1 MTMTVAELMPTPDLL
16 TRMEAVAVELATIGG
31 REILATLGSLM
42 AVQYKGDD
50 NAIALMRDPVSEV
63 DGRVE
68 AKIRS
73 HLADYF
79 PDHGIIGEEMA
90 IQSARDSDFV
100 WAVDPI
106 DGTSNF
112 INGFPLFASSVGV
125 LYRGVPVVGALW
137 CSTSHLLTPGVYH
150 SGGGAGLQFEGEQV
164 SRMLNPAVRKRLAG
178 DPHGQSG
185 IGPWD
190 GRKTGSA
197 AIECAFVAAGLLQ
210 VARFATPNIW
220 DVAGGIALARA
231 SGASAFQDEDGNWEP
246 FASFGDQLAQMAQ
259 WRRPLILGT
268 SEDAARMIDLQR
280 ADAQDRG
287 RRI

>member
-1 MTMTVAELMPTPDLL
+1 MRSAEPRPTRDLL
-16 TRMEAVAVELATIGG
+16 ARMEAVAVELATIGG

-42 AVQYKGDD
+42 AVQYKGND
-50 NAIALMRDPVSEV
+50 NAIALIRDPVSEV
-63 DGRVE
+63 DSRVE
-68 AKIRS
+68 AMIRS
-73 HLADYF
+73 HLADHF

-90 IQSARDSDFV
+90 IQPGRNSDFV

-150 SGGGAGLQFEGEQV
+150 SGGGAGLRFEGEQV
-164 SRMLNPAVRKRLAG
+164 SRMPNPAVRKRLAG

-220 DVAGGIALARA
+220 DVAGGIALAHA
-231 SGASAFQDEDGNWEP
+231 SGASVFQKEDGNWSP
-246 FASFGDQLAQMAQ
+246 FASFGEQVAQMEQ

-268 SEDAARMIDLQR
+268 PEDAARMTDIQR
-280 ADAQDRG
+280 VDAQDRSG
-287 RRI
+287 RI

>member
-1 MTMTVAELMPTPDLL
+1 MTVAEPMPTPDLL
-16 TRMEAVAVELATIGG
+16 ARMEAVAVELATIGG

-63 DGRVE
+63 DSRVE
-68 AKIRS
+68 AMIRS
-73 HLADYF
+73 HLADHF

-90 IQSARDSDFV
+90 VQAGLGSDFV

-150 SGGGAGLQFEGEQV
+150 CGGTAGLRFDGEPV
-164 SRMLNPAVRKRLAG
+164 SRLPNPAVRKRLAG

-185 IGPWD
+185 VGPWD

-220 DVAGGIALARA
+220 DVAGGIALAHA
-231 SGASAFQDEDGNWEP
+231 SGASVFQEEDGNWSP
-246 FASFGDQLAQMAQ
+246 FASFGEQVAQMEQ

-268 SEDAARMIDLQR
+268 PEDAARMTDIQR
-280 ADAQDRG
+280 VDAQDRSG
-287 RRI
+287 RI

>member
-1 MTMTVAELMPTPDLL
+1 MTVAEPMPTPDLL
-16 TRMEAVAVELATIGG
+16 ARMEAVAVELATIGG

-63 DGRVE
+63 DSRVE
-68 AKIRS
+68 AMIRS
-73 HLADYF
+73 HLADHF

-90 IQSARDSDFV
+90 VQAGLGSDFV

-150 SGGGAGLQFEGEQV
+150 CGGTAGLRFEGEPV
-164 SRMLNPAVRKRLAG
+164 SRLPNPAVRKRLAG

-185 IGPWD
+185 VGPWD

-220 DVAGGIALARA
+220 DVAGGIALAHA
-231 SGASAFQDEDGNWEP
+231 SGASVFQKEDGNWSP

-268 SEDAARMIDLQR
+268 PEDAARMTDIQR
-280 ADAQDRG
+280 ADAQDRS

>member
-1 MTMTVAELMPTPDLL
+1 
-16 TRMEAVAVELATIGG
+16 MEAVAVELATIGG

-42 AVQYKGDD
+42 AVQYKGNDS
-50 NAIALMRDPVSEV
+50 AIALMRDPVSEV
-63 DGRVE
+63 DSRVE
-68 AKIRS
+68 AMIRS

-90 IQSARDSDFV
+90 IQPGRDSDFV

-150 SGGGAGLQFEGEQV
+150 SGGGAGLRFEGEQV
-164 SRMLNPAVRKRLAG
+164 SRMPNPAVRKRLAG

-220 DVAGGIALARA
+220 DVAGGIAVARA
-231 SGASAFQDEDGNWEP
+231 SGASVFQEEDGNWAP
-246 FASFGDQLAQMAQ
+246 FASFGVQLAQMAQ
-259 WRRPLILGT
+259 WRHPLILGT
-268 SEDAARMIDLQR
+268 PEDAARMTDIQR
-280 ADAQDRG
+280 
-287 RRI
+287 

>member
-1 MTMTVAELMPTPDLL
+1 MTVAEPMPTPDLL
-16 TRMEAVAVELATIGG
+16 ARMEAVAVELATIGG

-63 DGRVE
+63 DSRVE
-68 AKIRS
+68 AMIRS
-73 HLADYF
+73 HLADHF

-90 IQSARDSDFV
+90 VQAGLGSDFV

-150 SGGGAGLQFEGEQV
+150 CGGTAGLRFEGEPV
-164 SRMLNPAVRKRLAG
+164 SRLPNPAVRKRLAG

-185 IGPWD
+185 VGPWD

-220 DVAGGIALARA
+220 DVAGGIALAHA
-231 SGASAFQDEDGNWEP
+231 SGASVFQKEEGNWSP

-268 SEDAARMIDLQR
+268 PEDAARMTDIQR
-280 ADAQDRG
+280 ADAHDRS

>member
-1 MTMTVAELMPTPDLL
+1 MTVAEPMPTPDLL
-16 TRMEAVAVELATIGG
+16 ARMEAVAVELATIGG
-31 REILATLGSLM
+31 REILAALGSLM

-63 DGRVE
+63 DSRVE
-68 AKIRS
+68 AIIRS
-73 HLADYF
+73 HLADHF
-79 PDHGIIGEEMA
+79 PEHGIIGEEMA
-90 IQSARDSDFV
+90 VQAGLGSDFV

-150 SGGGAGLQFEGEQV
+150 SGGAEGLRFEGEQV
-164 SRMLNPAVRKRLAG
+164 SRMPNPAVRKRLAG

-197 AIECAFVAAGLLQ
+197 AIECAFVAASLLQ

-220 DVAGGIALARA
+220 DVAGGIALAHA
-231 SGASAFQDEDGNWEP
+231 SGASVFQKEDGNWSP
-246 FASFGDQLAQMAQ
+246 FASFGEQVAQMEQ

-268 SEDAARMIDLQR
+268 PEDAARMTDIQR
-280 ADAQDRG
+280 VDAQDRSG
-287 RRI
+287 RI

>member
-1 MTMTVAELMPTPDLL
+1 MLA
-16 TRMEAVAVELATIGG
+16 RIEAVAVELATIGG
-31 REILATLGSLM
+31 QEIMATLGSLM
-42 AVQYKGDD
+42 AVQYKGNED
-50 NAIALMRDPVSEV
+50 AIASMRDPVSEV

-68 AKIRS
+68 AMIRS
-73 HLADYF
+73 HLADCF

-90 IQSARDSDFV
+90 IHPGLDSDFV

-150 SGGGAGLQFEGEQV
+150 CGGTGGLRFDGAQI
-164 SRMLNPAVRKRLAG
+164 SHMANPAVGKRLAG

-185 IGPWD
+185 LGPWD

-210 VARFATPNIW
+210 VTRFAAPNIW

-231 SGASAFQDEDGNWEP
+231 SGALVFQDEQDGNWVP
-246 FASFGDQLAQMAQ
+246 FTSFGDQLAQMAQ
-259 WRRPLILGT
+259 WRRPLVLGT
-268 SEDAARMIDLQR
+268 PKDAALMTDIQR
-280 ADAQDRG
+280 TDAQDQNH
-287 RRI
+287 RI

>member
-1 MTMTVAELMPTPDLL
+1 MTPAELTPKLDLL
-16 TRMEAVAVELATIGG
+16 ARIEAVAVELAKIGG
-31 REILATLGSLM
+31 REIMATLGSLM
-42 AVQYKGDD
+42 AVQYKGNED
-50 NAIALMRDPVSEV
+50 AIASMRDPVSEV

-68 AKIRS
+68 AMIRS
-73 HLADYF
+73 RLADCF

-90 IQSARDSDFV
+90 IHPGLDNDFV

-112 INGFPLFASSVGV
+112 INGFPLFAASIGV

-150 SGGGAGLQFEGEQV
+150 CGGAGGLRFDGAQI
-164 SRMLNPAVRKRLAG
+164 SHMANPAVRKRLAG

-185 IGPWD
+185 LGPWD

-210 VARFATPNIW
+210 VTRFAAPNIW

-231 SGASAFQDEDGNWEP
+231 SGASVFQDEQDGNWVP
-246 FASFGDQLAQMAQ
+246 FTSFGDQLAQMAQ
-259 WRRPLILGT
+259 WRRPLVLGT
-268 SEDAARMIDLQR
+268 PEDAARMTDIQR
-280 ADAQDRG
+280 TDAQDQNH
-287 RRI
+287 RI

>member
-1 MTMTVAELMPTPDLL
+1 MPTPDLL
-16 TRMEAVAVELATIGG
+16 ARMEAVAVELATIGG

-50 NAIALMRDPVSEV
+50 DAIALMRDPVSEV
-63 DGRVE
+63 DSRVE
-68 AKIRS
+68 AMIRS
-73 HLADYF
+73 HLVNHF

-90 IQSARDSDFV
+90 VQPGLDSDFV

-150 SGGGAGLQFEGEQV
+150 SGGGAGLRFEGEQV
-164 SRMLNPAVRKRLAG
+164 SRMPNPAVRKRLAG

-185 IGPWD
+185 VGPWD

-220 DVAGGIALARA
+220 DVAGGIALAHA
-231 SGASAFQDEDGNWEP
+231 SGASVFQKEDGNWSP
-246 FASFGDQLAQMAQ
+246 FASFGDQLAQIAQ

-268 SEDAARMIDLQR
+268 PEDAARMTDIQR
-280 ADAQDRG
+280 ADARDRS

>member
-1 MTMTVAELMPTPDLL
+1 MTIAEPMPTPDLL
-16 TRMEAVAVELATIGG
+16 ARMEAVAVELATIGG

-63 DGRVE
+63 DSRVE
-68 AKIRS
+68 AIIRS
-73 HLADYF
+73 HLADHF
-79 PDHGIIGEEMA
+79 PEHGIIGEELA
-90 IQSARDSDFV
+90 VQAGLGSDFV

-150 SGGGAGLQFEGEQV
+150 CGGTAGLRFEGEPV
-164 SRMLNPAVRKRLAG
+164 SRLPNPAVRKRLAG

-185 IGPWD
+185 VGPWD

-197 AIECAFVAAGLLQ
+197 AMECAFVAAGLLQ

-220 DVAGGIALARA
+220 DVAGGIALAHA
-231 SGASAFQDEDGNWEP
+231 SGASVFQKEDGNWSP
-246 FASFGDQLAQMAQ
+246 FASFGEQVAQMEQ

-268 SEDAARMIDLQR
+268 PEDAARMTDIQR
-280 ADAQDRG
+280 VDAQDRSG
-287 RRI
+287 RI

>member
-1 MTMTVAELMPTPDLL
+1 MTSAEPRPTRDLL
-16 TRMEAVAVELATIGG
+16 ARMEAVAVELATIGG

-42 AVQYKGDD
+42 AVQYKGNDS
-50 NAIALMRDPVSEV
+50 AIALMRDPVSEV
-63 DGRVE
+63 DSLVE
-68 AKIRS
+68 AMIRS

-90 IQSARDSDFV
+90 IQPGRDSDFV

-150 SGGGAGLQFEGEQV
+150 SGGAGLRFDGEQV
-164 SRMLNPAVRKRLAG
+164 SRMPNPAVRKRLAG

-231 SGASAFQDEDGNWEP
+231 SGASVFQEEDGNWAP

-259 WRRPLILGT
+259 WRHPLILGT
-268 SEDAARMIDLQR
+268 PEDAARMTDIQR
-280 ADAQDRG
+280 
-287 RRI
+287 

>member
-1 MTMTVAELMPTPDLL
+1 MTPAELTPKPDLL
-16 TRMEAVAVELATIGG
+16 ARIEAVAVELAKIGG
-31 REILATLGSLM
+31 REIMATLGSLM
-42 AVQYKGDD
+42 AVQYKGNED
-50 NAIALMRDPVSEV
+50 AIASMRDPVSEV

-68 AKIRS
+68 AMIRS
-73 HLADYF
+73 RLADCF

-90 IQSARDSDFV
+90 IHPGLDNDFV

-112 INGFPLFASSVGV
+112 INGFPLFAASIGV

-150 SGGGAGLQFEGEQV
+150 CGGAGGLRFDGAQI
-164 SRMLNPAVRKRLAG
+164 SHMANPAVRKRLAG

-185 IGPWD
+185 LGPWD

-210 VARFATPNIW
+210 VTRFAAPNIW

-231 SGASAFQDEDGNWEP
+231 SGASVFQDEQDGNWVP
-246 FASFGDQLAQMAQ
+246 FTSFGDQLAQMAQ
-259 WRRPLILGT
+259 WRRPLVLGT
-268 SEDAARMIDLQR
+268 PEDAARMTDIQR
-280 ADAQDRG
+280 TDAQDQNH
-287 RRI
+287 RI

>member
-1 MTMTVAELMPTPDLL
+1 MTTAEPRPTRDLL
-16 TRMEAVAVELATIGG
+16 ARMEAVAVELAAIGG
-31 REILATLGSLM
+31 REIMATLGSLM
-42 AVQYKGDD
+42 AVQYKGND

-63 DGRVE
+63 DSRVE
-68 AKIRS
+68 AMIRS
-73 HLADYF
+73 HLADHF

-90 IQSARDSDFV
+90 IQPGRDSDFV

-150 SGGGAGLQFEGEQV
+150 SGGGAGLRFEGEQV
-164 SRMLNPAVRKRLAG
+164 SRMPNPAVRKRLAG

-231 SGASAFQDEDGNWEP
+231 SGASVFQEEDGNWAP
-246 FASFGDQLAQMAQ
+246 FASFGVQLAQMAQ
-259 WRRPLILGT
+259 WRHPLILGT
-268 SEDAARMIDLQR
+268 PEDAARMTDIQR
-280 ADAQDRG
+280 
-287 RRI
+287 

>member
-1 MTMTVAELMPTPDLL
+1 MTVAEPMPTPDLL
-16 TRMEAVAVELATIGG
+16 ARMEAVAVELATIGG

-63 DGRVE
+63 DSRVE
-68 AKIRS
+68 AMIRS
-73 HLADYF
+73 HLADHF

-90 IQSARDSDFV
+90 VQAGLGSDFV

-150 SGGGAGLQFEGEQV
+150 CGGTAGLRFEGEPV
-164 SRMLNPAVRKRLAG
+164 SRLPNPAVRKRLAG

-185 IGPWD
+185 VGPWD

-220 DVAGGIALARA
+220 DVAGGIALAHA
-231 SGASAFQDEDGNWEP
+231 SGASVFQKEDGNWSP
-246 FASFGDQLAQMAQ
+246 FASFGEQVAQMEQ

-268 SEDAARMIDLQR
+268 PEDAARMTDIQR
-280 ADAQDRG
+280 VDAQDRSG
-287 RRI
+287 RI

>member
-1 MTMTVAELMPTPDLL
+1 MTTAEPRPTRDLL
-16 TRMEAVAVELATIGG
+16 ARMEAVAVELAAIGG

-42 AVQYKGDD
+42 AVQYKGND

-63 DGRVE
+63 DSRVE
-68 AKIRS
+68 AMIRS
-73 HLADYF
+73 HLADQF

-90 IQSARDSDFV
+90 IQPGRDSDFV

-150 SGGGAGLQFEGEQV
+150 CGGTAGLRFEGEPV
-164 SRMLNPAVRKRLAG
+164 SRLPNPAVRKRLAG

-185 IGPWD
+185 VGPWD

-220 DVAGGIALARA
+220 DVAGGIALAHA
-231 SGASAFQDEDGNWEP
+231 SGASVFQKEDGNWSP
-246 FASFGDQLAQMAQ
+246 FASFGEQVAQMEQ

-268 SEDAARMIDLQR
+268 PEDAARMTDIQR
-280 ADAQDRG
+280 VDAQDRSG
-287 RRI
+287 RI

>member
-1 MTMTVAELMPTPDLL
+1 MTVAEPMPTPDLL
-16 TRMEAVAVELATIGG
+16 ARMEAVAVELATIGG

-63 DGRVE
+63 DSRVE
-68 AKIRS
+68 AMIRS
-73 HLADYF
+73 HLADHF

-90 IQSARDSDFV
+90 VQAGLGSDFV

-150 SGGGAGLQFEGEQV
+150 CGGTAGLRFEGEPV
-164 SRMLNPAVRKRLAG
+164 SRLPNPAVRKRLAG

-185 IGPWD
+185 VGPWD

-210 VARFATPNIW
+210 VARFTTPNIW
-220 DVAGGIALARA
+220 DVAGGIALAHA
-231 SGASAFQDEDGNWEP
+231 SGASVFQKEDGNWSP

-268 SEDAARMIDLQR
+268 PEDAARMTDIQR
-280 ADAQDRG
+280 ADAQDRS

>member
-1 MTMTVAELMPTPDLL
+1 MTMTVAEPMPTPDLL
-16 TRMEAVAVELATIGG
+16 ARMEAVAVELATIGG

-63 DGRVE
+63 DSRVE
-68 AKIRS
+68 AMIRS
-73 HLADYF
+73 HLADHF

-90 IQSARDSDFV
+90 VQAGLGSDFV

-150 SGGGAGLQFEGEQV
+150 CGGTAGLRFEGEPV
-164 SRMLNPAVRKRLAG
+164 SRLPNPAVRKRLAG

-185 IGPWD
+185 VGPWD

-220 DVAGGIALARA
+220 DVAGGIALAHA
-231 SGASAFQDEDGNWEP
+231 SGASVFQKEDGNWSP

-268 SEDAARMIDLQR
+268 PEDAARVTDIQR
-280 ADAQDRG
+280 ADAQDRS

>member
-1 MTMTVAELMPTPDLL
+1 MMPVELTPKPDLL
-16 TRMEAVAVELATIGG
+16 ARIEAVAVELATIGG
-31 REILATLGSLM
+31 REIMATLGSLM
-42 AVQYKGDD
+42 AVQYKGNED
-50 NAIALMRDPVSEV
+50 AIASMRDPVSEV

-68 AKIRS
+68 AMIRS
-73 HLADYF
+73 HLADCF

-90 IQSARDSDFV
+90 IYPGLESDFV

-150 SGGGAGLQFEGEQV
+150 CGGAGGLRLDGAQR
-164 SRMLNPAVRKRLAG
+164 SNMANPAVRKRLAG

-185 IGPWD
+185 SGPWD

-210 VARFATPNIW
+210 VTRFVAPNIW

-231 SGASAFQDEDGNWEP
+231 SGASVFQDEQDGNWVP
-246 FASFGDQLAQMAQ
+246 FTSFGDQLAQMAQ
-259 WRRPLILGT
+259 WRRPLVLGT
-268 SEDAARMIDLQR
+268 PEDAARMTDIQR
-280 ADAQDRG
+280 TDAQDQNH
-287 RRI
+287 RI

>member
-1 MTMTVAELMPTPDLL
+1 MTVAEPMPTPDLL
-16 TRMEAVAVELATIGG
+16 ARMEAVAVELATIGG

-63 DGRVE
+63 DSRVE
-68 AKIRS
+68 AMIRS
-73 HLADYF
+73 HLADHF

-90 IQSARDSDFV
+90 VQAGLGSDFV
-100 WAVDPI
+100 WAIDPI

-150 SGGGAGLQFEGEQV
+150 CGGTAGLRFEGEPV
-164 SRMLNPAVRKRLAG
+164 SRLPNPAVRKRLAG

-185 IGPWD
+185 VGPWD

-220 DVAGGIALARA
+220 DVAGGIALAHA
-231 SGASAFQDEDGNWEP
+231 SGASVFQKEDGNWSP

-268 SEDAARMIDLQR
+268 PEDAARMTDIQR
-280 ADAQDRG
+280 ADAQDRS

>member
-1 MTMTVAELMPTPDLL
+1 MTSAEPRPTRDLL
-16 TRMEAVAVELATIGG
+16 ARMEAVAVELATIGG

-42 AVQYKGDD
+42 AVQYKGND

-63 DGRVE
+63 DSRVE
-68 AKIRS
+68 AMIRS
-73 HLADYF
+73 HLADQF

-90 IQSARDSDFV
+90 IQPGRDSDFV

-150 SGGGAGLQFEGEQV
+150 CGGTAGLRFEGEPV
-164 SRMLNPAVRKRLAG
+164 SRLPNPAVRKRLAG

-185 IGPWD
+185 VGPWD

-220 DVAGGIALARA
+220 DVAGGIALAHA
-231 SGASAFQDEDGNWEP
+231 SGASVFQKEDGNWSP
-246 FASFGDQLAQMAQ
+246 FASFGEQVAQMEQ

-268 SEDAARMIDLQR
+268 PEDAARMTDIQR
-280 ADAQDRG
+280 VDAQDRSG
-287 RRI
+287 RI

>member
-1 MTMTVAELMPTPDLL
+1 MTTAEPRPTRDLL
-16 TRMEAVAVELATIGG
+16 ARMEAVAVELAAIGG
-31 REILATLGSLM
+31 REIMATLGSLM
-42 AVQYKGDD
+42 AVQYKGND

-63 DGRVE
+63 DSRVE
-68 AKIRS
+68 AMIRS
-73 HLADYF
+73 HLADHF

-90 IQSARDSDFV
+90 IQPGRDSDFV

-150 SGGGAGLQFEGEQV
+150 SGGGVGLRFEGEQV
-164 SRMLNPAVRKRLAG
+164 SRMPNPAVRKRLAG

-231 SGASAFQDEDGNWEP
+231 SGASVFQEEDGNWAP
-246 FASFGDQLAQMAQ
+246 FASFGVQLTQMAQ
-259 WRRPLILGT
+259 WRHPLILGT
-268 SEDAARMIDLQR
+268 PEDAARMTDIQR
-280 ADAQDRG
+280 
-287 RRI
+287 

>member
-1 MTMTVAELMPTPDLL
+1 MTIAEPMPTPDLL
-16 TRMEAVAVELATIGG
+16 ARMEAVAVELATIGG

-63 DGRVE
+63 DSRVE
-68 AKIRS
+68 AIIRS
-73 HLADYF
+73 HLADHF
-79 PDHGIIGEEMA
+79 PEHGIIGEEMA
-90 IQSARDSDFV
+90 VQAGLGSDFV

-150 SGGGAGLQFEGEQV
+150 CGGTAGLRFEGEPV
-164 SRMLNPAVRKRLAG
+164 SRLPNPAVRKRLAG

-185 IGPWD
+185 VGPWD

-197 AIECAFVAAGLLQ
+197 AMECAFVAAGLLQ

-220 DVAGGIALARA
+220 DVAGGIALAHA
-231 SGASAFQDEDGNWEP
+231 SGASVFQKEDGNWSP

-268 SEDAARMIDLQR
+268 PEDAARMTDIQR
-280 ADAQDRG
+280 ADAQDRS

>member
-1 MTMTVAELMPTPDLL
+1 MTVAEPMPTPDLL
-16 TRMEAVAVELATIGG
+16 ARMEAVAVELATIGG

-50 NAIALMRDPVSEV
+50 NAIALMRDPISEV
-63 DGRVE
+63 DSRVE
-68 AKIRS
+68 AMIRS
-73 HLADYF
+73 HLADHF

-90 IQSARDSDFV
+90 VQAGLGSDFV

-150 SGGGAGLQFEGEQV
+150 CGGTAGLRFEGEPV
-164 SRMLNPAVRKRLAG
+164 SRLPNPAVRKRLAG

-185 IGPWD
+185 VGPWD

-220 DVAGGIALARA
+220 DVAGGIALAHA
-231 SGASAFQDEDGNWEP
+231 SGASVFQKEDGNWSP

-268 SEDAARMIDLQR
+268 PEDAARMTDIQR
-280 ADAQDRG
+280 ADAQDRS

>member
-1 MTMTVAELMPTPDLL
+1 MTPAELTPKPDLL
-16 TRMEAVAVELATIGG
+16 ARIEAVAVELAKIGG
-31 REILATLGSLM
+31 REIMATLGSLM
-42 AVQYKGDD
+42 AVQYKGNED
-50 NAIALMRDPVSEV
+50 AIASMRDPVSEV

-68 AKIRS
+68 AMIRS
-73 HLADYF
+73 RLADCF

-90 IQSARDSDFV
+90 IHPGLDKDFV

-112 INGFPLFASSVGV
+112 INGFPLFAASIGV

-150 SGGGAGLQFEGEQV
+150 CGGAGGLRFDGAQI
-164 SRMLNPAVRKRLAG
+164 SHMANPAVRKRLAG

-185 IGPWD
+185 LGPWD

-210 VARFATPNIW
+210 VTRFAAPNIW

-231 SGASAFQDEDGNWEP
+231 SGASVFQDEQDGNWVP
-246 FASFGDQLAQMAQ
+246 FTSFGDQLAQMAQ
-259 WRRPLILGT
+259 WRRPLVLGT
-268 SEDAARMIDLQR
+268 PEDAARMTDIQR
-280 ADAQDRG
+280 TDAQDQNH
-287 RRI
+287 RI

>member
-1 MTMTVAELMPTPDLL
+1 MPTPDLL
-16 TRMEAVAVELATIGG
+16 ARMEAVAVELATIGG

-63 DGRVE
+63 DSRVE
-68 AKIRS
+68 AMIRS
-73 HLADYF
+73 HLADHF

-90 IQSARDSDFV
+90 VQAGLGSDFV

-150 SGGGAGLQFEGEQV
+150 CGGTAGLRFEGEPV
-164 SRMLNPAVRKRLAG
+164 SRLPNPAVRKRLAG

-185 IGPWD
+185 VGPWD

-220 DVAGGIALARA
+220 DVAGGIALAHA
-231 SGASAFQDEDGNWEP
+231 SGASVFQKEDGNWSP

-268 SEDAARMIDLQR
+268 PEDAARMTDIQR
-280 ADAQDRG
+280 ADAQDRS